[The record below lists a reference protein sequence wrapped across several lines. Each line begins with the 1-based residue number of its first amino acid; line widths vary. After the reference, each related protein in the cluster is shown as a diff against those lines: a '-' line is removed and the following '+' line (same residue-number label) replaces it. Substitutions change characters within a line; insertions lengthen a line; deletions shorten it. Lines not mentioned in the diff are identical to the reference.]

1 MISKTPQKAPT
12 RQKVRMNR
20 TEFIFATAII
30 LFVAFML
37 GWFAHWL
44 VHRFMRV
51 SQSDMSE
58 IDQMAHQLHEAEEQR
73 DQAVNFYQQREA
85 EMSNQLTQTEAE
97 LRAAMD
103 GLRDARHEAEEL
115 RAYIER
121 VRNV

>member
-1 MISKTPQKAPT
+1 
-12 RQKVRMNR
+12 MNR
-20 TEFIFATAII
+20 TEFVIATAII

-51 SQSDMSE
+51 AQADMNE
-58 IDQMAHQLHEAEEQR
+58 IDHMAHQLHEAEEQR
-73 DQAVNFYQQREA
+73 DQAVTFYQQREA

-103 GLRDARHEAEEL
+103 GLREARREAEEL
-115 RAYIER
+115 RSYIER
-121 VRNV
+121 VNNNA